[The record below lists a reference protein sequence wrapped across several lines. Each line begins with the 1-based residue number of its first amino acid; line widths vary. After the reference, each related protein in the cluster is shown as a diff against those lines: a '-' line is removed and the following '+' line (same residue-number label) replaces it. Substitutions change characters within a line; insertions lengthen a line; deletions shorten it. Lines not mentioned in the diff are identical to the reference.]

1 MKVLGMLFV
10 HALGRNDNFI
20 CFCSSID
27 FCGIDRSTSEEY
39 ERDACM
45 YLYVVTPKMKYD
57 THYGSAYHYV

>member
-1 MKVLGMLFV
+1 MKVLGGFI
-10 HALGRNDNFI
+10 HALGRIYDI

-27 FCGIDRSTSEEY
+27 FCGINKSASEEY

-45 YLYVVTPKMKYD
+45 CLYVVTPKMKYD